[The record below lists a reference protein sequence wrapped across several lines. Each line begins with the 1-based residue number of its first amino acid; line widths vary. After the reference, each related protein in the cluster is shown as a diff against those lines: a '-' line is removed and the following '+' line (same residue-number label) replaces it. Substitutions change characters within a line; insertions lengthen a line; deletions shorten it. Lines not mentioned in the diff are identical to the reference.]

1 MAEHCCTSR
10 FFAVEGYLRL
20 THSFSVI
27 SEKITIN
34 HILPKTRFLGLYL
47 LWHKAWFYLQPCDVI
62 DSKDIDFGRITHNNG
77 HYAVPDHSR
86 SPFLVPNES
95 SYATSYVWI
104 IQHRFGPFLRHRG
117 FILIRFSPSTE
128 RVPLFIAFVREESLN
143 SGLRNLVSRN

>member
-77 HYAVPDHSR
+77 HYAVP
-86 SPFLVPNES
+86 
-95 SYATSYVWI
+95 
-104 IQHRFGPFLRHRG
+104 GPFKVTIFG
-117 FILIRFSPSTE
+117 TE
-128 RVPLFIAFVREESLN
+128 RKFVCDFLCVNNTTPFRAVSKTSRIYIDQIFALDREGTSVYCI
-143 SGLRNLVSRN
+143 RSRGIP